1 MGIADEI
8 KLGVAVL
15 ADYDPIKPHVWTQL
29 TPGQKAEALQGVED
43 RLAAVQGRPACRV
56 VVELLPEATDGGY
69 DQLGIAINAQY
80 LDDVARMVEAVAH
93 EGRHAYQEQ
102 VVAGGTAPSD
112 EGQAR
117 AWGMNLYG
125 QQPQPGPVTHYID
138 HTDVLRDVIDN
149 SRTVIG
155 PDGRALTPE
164 EIAEWVY
171 QAQPVED
178 DAWTYGKGIL
188 NGLYGAA
195 AQSDTPDSV

>member
-1 MGIADEI
+1 MGIVDEI

-15 ADYDPIKPHVWTQL
+15 AGYHPIKPHVWTQL
-29 TPGQKAEALQGVED
+29 TPGQRAEALQGVED

-69 DQLGIAINAQY
+69 DQHEIAVNAQY

-102 VVAGGTAPSD
+102 VVAGGTTPSD

-125 QQPQPGPVTHYID
+125 QQPQPGPVTHYIG
-138 HTDVLRDVIDN
+138 HTDVLRD
-149 SRTVIG
+149 
-155 PDGRALTPE
+155 GRPRPNRPKAPPVRGCTPSKVPK
-164 EIAEWVY
+164 I
-171 QAQPVED
+171 PR
-178 DAWTYGKGIL
+178 
-188 NGLYGAA
+188 
-195 AQSDTPDSV
+195 